1 MRSLGNLDTMAFC
14 TCGYF
19 PLLPFRIVLSNSRP
33 DYKVFSNLVAGRRNH
48 VVLISPTRLIL
59 MTSGEVD
66 DAHLSALRAGLEDD
80 ITDQRAGHFGR
91 FPAAIRI
98 VQRLREEG
106 RAAAARA
113 VVGWPGPAVERA
125 LCGVFNRS
133 VPRFAH

>member
-66 DAHLSALRAGLEDD
+66 DAHLSALRPGLRMTSLIKERV
-80 ITDQRAGHFGR
+80 TSAASPPPSGSSSASGR
-91 FPAAIRI
+91 KAER
-98 VQRLREEG
+98 RLRQPWLAG
-106 RAAAARA
+106 Q
-113 VVGWPGPAVERA
+113 A
-125 LCGVFNRS
+125 LPLKGL
-133 VPRFAH
+133 FAGCSTDLSPDLR